1 MKNLDEYNHP
11 FGGLFSASFEL
22 PNNLGE
28 PYYPIYTTS
37 LGDINNINL
46 LNGRNYNMSM
56 KIDESGGDIY
66 KDAAKF
72 KSQAEALE
80 RYSNCVYSDNHYHS
94 NIFI

>member
-22 PNNLGE
+22 PNKLGE

-46 LNGRNYNMSM
+46 LNGRNYC
-56 KIDESGGDIY
+56 
-66 KDAAKF
+66 
-72 KSQAEALE
+72 Q
-80 RYSNCVYSDNHYHS
+80 
-94 NIFI
+94 